1 MGQQLIN
8 PSLDLGALRSA
19 FQRDGRVTIND
30 VLRPDFAQAVHDCL
44 AGDAIPWRLAFYR
57 HDAEGAAVVGRLTP
71 ERQREMGAEGV
82 AALEAKVR
90 AEARE
95 RFQYLYDA
103 YDVLTARREGR
114 DPGLFLQQFLNFLGT
129 DELFA
134 FVEEVSGDAEFNR
147 VDCHACRYRPGHF
160 LREHADHSL
169 FENRRMAYVFYF
181 TPDWH
186 LDFGGLTTFQD
197 ENGRILDC
205 LAPGFNRL
213 TLFRVPVL
221 HSVTPVAEY
230 APHPRHSITGWFT
243 RYD

>member
-8 PSLDLGALRSA
+8 PALDIGALRAA
-19 FQRDGRVTIND
+19 FARDGRVTID
-30 VLRPDFAQAVHDCL
+30 EILRPEFAQAVHACL

-57 HDAEGAAVVGRLTP
+57 HDAEGPATVGRLTP
-71 ERQREMGAEGV
+71 DQQRELGPEGV
-82 AALEAKVR
+82 AALETKVR
-90 AEARE
+90 EEARE
-95 RFQYLYDA
+95 RFQYPYDV
-103 YDVLTARREGR
+103 YDVLKARREGR
-114 DPGLFLQQFLNFLGT
+114 DPGLFLQQFLSFLGS

-134 FVEEVSGDAEFNR
+134 FVEEVSGNTEFNR

-160 LREHADHSL
+160 LREHADLSL
-169 FENRRMAYVFYF
+169 FENRHMAYVFYF

-197 ENGRILDC
+197 EDGRILEC

-221 HSVTPVAEY
+221 HSVTPVADY